1 MSEIGE
7 LGSHRYPTSWLE
19 DRFEWLTSNG
29 VPAVPDWTIIAQ
41 GHSKIQK
48 ATADQTSNSG
58 HEKEYQEF
66 LLKKLGKIKLA
77 QEEDRFTVDHEIT
90 VCGKVVKVPVMSME
104 VDDQVDLI
112 SGELLQ
118 VLQMTPAERRARA
131 QAEDAV
137 QKTKKTK
144 GKQASK
150 IMNGGLGSRLKLAL
164 KPFSEQLVAQM
175 DKELEKKT
183 RSEVFRK
190 IKFMVKVKGKR
201 SKINAK
207 KDLAK
212 KLNIKKVGDKLKAH
226 VKAIVAKKIAEDSKN
241 ITEEVLEK
249 DAKKVKADDAAEKVT
264 KRTT

>member
-41 GHSKIQK
+41 GYSKTQMP
-48 ATADQTSNSG
+48 TADQTSNSG
-58 HEKEYQEF
+58 QEKEYQEF

-137 QKTKKTK
+137 QKTK

-212 KLNIKKVGDKLKAH
+212 KLNIKKVGEKLKAH
-226 VKAIVAKKIAEDSKN
+226 VKATVAKKIAEDSKN